1 MLVAILRSDEI
12 RAMLVELV
20 ENALGAGG

>member
-1 MLVAILRSDEI
+1 MRSDEI